1 MNLAHLQPS
10 YTEQL
15 IILML
20 KIIQKKDIIL
30 CLYVFILPPKFIS
43 RLCRQGRQICDRL
56 AASKCR
62 LSDDWLS
69 SALLIADDA
78 FNRGRLA

>member
-15 IILML
+15 IILRYKLFKRKVDLISMF
-20 KIIQKKDIIL
+20 
-30 CLYVFILPPKFIS
+30 VSPKFIS
-43 RLCRQGRQICDRL
+43 RLCPQGRQICDRL

-69 SALLIADDA
+69 SAGDA
-78 FNRGRLA
+78 FNRGQLA